1 MGQCIFLI
9 GHLVD
14 ANLYSKCAGV
24 FLIPYVI
31 AKEKKKKV
39 FTFCGS

>member
-14 ANLYSKCAGV
+14 ANLNSKCAGV
-24 FLIPYVI
+24 FLIPYVS
-31 AKEKKKKV
+31 EKKKKV